1 MNKTGFSNLCTTT
14 NEVIFIRLGGDNHPQ
29 MFYSSAIMNIGGSE
43 WIIIGLMALF
53 LLFGS
58 KKLPEFSRMMG
69 RVVGEYEKARM
80 IAQREMAQS
89 IPSQT
94 ASYHGPNIQG
104 PVNSEREKLE
114 MVAMSL
120 GIESRN
126 KNDDELRDLISDK
139 IKNQ

>member
-1 MNKTGFSNLCTTT
+1 MSIAL
-14 NEVIFIRLGGDNHPQ
+14 
-29 MFYSSAIMNIGGSE
+29 YSLNIAGSE
-43 WIIIGLMALF
+43 WLILLITIIIILVPTKITGITKTL
-53 LLFGS
+53 G
-58 KKLPEFSRMMG
+58 K
-69 RVVGEYEKARM
+69 VVGEYEKARM

>member
-1 MNKTGFSNLCTTT
+1 LNDGLRSCKTSN
-14 NEVIFIRLGGDNHPQ
+14 EAIFIRLGEDNHPQ
-29 MFYSSAIMNIGGSE
+29 MYYSSTIMNIGGSE

-58 KKLPEFSRMMG
+58 KKLPEFSRMIG

-89 IPSQT
+89 IPSQA

-114 MVAMSL
+114 VVAMSL

>member
-1 MNKTGFSNLCTTT
+1 
-14 NEVIFIRLGGDNHPQ
+14 

-58 KKLPEFSRMMG
+58 KRLPEFSRIMG
-69 RVVGEYEKARM
+69 RVVGEYEKARV

-89 IPSQT
+89 IPSPA
-94 ASYHGPNIQG
+94 ASYRGPNIQG

-120 GIESRN
+120 GIESLN

>member
-1 MNKTGFSNLCTTT
+1 MNKTGFSNLCTTI
-14 NEVIFIRLGGDNHPQ
+14 NEVIFIRLGSDNYPQ

-89 IPSQT
+89 IPSQA

>member
-1 MNKTGFSNLCTTT
+1 LNDGLRSCKTSN
-14 NEVIFIRLGGDNHPQ
+14 EGIFIRLGEDNHPQ
-29 MFYSSAIMNIGGSE
+29 MYYSSTIMNIGGSE

-58 KKLPEFSRMMG
+58 KKLPEFSRMIG

-89 IPSQT
+89 IPSQA

-114 MVAMSL
+114 VVAMSL

>member
-1 MNKTGFSNLCTTT
+1 
-14 NEVIFIRLGGDNHPQ
+14 
-29 MFYSSAIMNIGGSE
+29 MFYSSTIMNIGGSE

-58 KKLPEFSRMMG
+58 KKLPEFSRMIG

-89 IPSQT
+89 IPSQA

-114 MVAMSL
+114 VVAMSL

-126 KNDDELRDLISDK
+126 KNDDELRELISDK

>member
-1 MNKTGFSNLCTTT
+1 MNDSLYRIS
-14 NEVIFIRLGGDNHPQ
+14 NEVIFIRPREDNQQH
-29 MFYSSAIMNIGGSE
+29 MLYSSTILNIGGSE

-58 KKLPEFSRMMG
+58 KKLPEFSRMIG
-69 RVVGEYEKARM
+69 KVVGEYEKARI
-80 IAQREMAQS
+80 IAQREMAPHIS
-89 IPSQT
+89 SQP
-94 ASYHGPNIQG
+94 ASYHGPNVQG